1 MNMRLRESLL
11 WAAAMILFGIMWV
24 VGQQVQIAA
33 HSLHLSWADTWR
45 VLLSQKNL
53 YFRPLTL
60 WMAAPFGLLALAM
73 LTTSP
78 FWPRWMMRGMATLNT
93 GAVTLAWAGWAPHSL
108 RQVYENS
115 ASFMPDE
122 AAVTSIMIMA
132 GIMFCW
138 ALFSFA
144 TLHRIFVQ
152 RTAWVPQ
159 ARPFAETSS
168 SR

>member
-11 WAAAMILFGIMWV
+11 WAAAILLLGVMWT

-33 HSLHLSWADTWR
+33 HSLHLSWADTWQ

-53 YFRPLTL
+53 YSRPLTL
-60 WMAAPFGLLALAM
+60 WMAAPFSLLALAM

-78 FWPRWMMRGMATLNT
+78 FWPRWMMRGMATLNAGT
-93 GAVTLAWAGWAPHSL
+93 VTLIWNWWAPYSL
-108 RQVYENS
+108 REVYENS
-115 ASFMPDE
+115 ASFMPDA

-138 ALFSFA
+138 ALFSFF
-144 TLHRIFVQ
+144 TVSRILVM
-152 RTAWVPQ
+152 RTAWTAQTRTV
-159 ARPFAETSS
+159 AEVSS